1 MEKGE
6 LHMPNGINLQ
16 VINRSNDANNS
27 EILIFQ
33 KNVAPGYSEIAVA
46 WKVIQ
51 NLGNGDRHP
60 FAYTYDLAVDANDS
74 YGNYTPQLS
83 PATPGSAYQ
92 MVLNTSG
99 DVLQPYSPGSASPTD
114 IDVRNDLTTGSI
126 DANIYRSGLLLATK
140 TNVVPGQK
148 ATFVFKPTIFIGVA
162 SQIQQG
168 EVIDSAVLTSVNME
182 ISLLGISSA
191 DIIMSGGGSGTSSV
205 PYTFALQNVVF
216 S

>member
-1 MEKGE
+1 MAK
-6 LHMPNGINLQ
+6 GINLQ
-16 VINRSNDANNS
+16 VINQSNDANNS

-60 FAYTYDLAVDANDS
+60 FVYSYDLAVDANDS

-83 PATPGSAYQ
+83 PANPGSAFQ

-99 DVLQPYSPGSASPTD
+99 DVLQPYPPGAAVPTD
-114 IDVRNDLTTGSI
+114 VDVRNDLTTGAI

-148 ATFVFKPTIFIGVA
+148 ATFVFKPTIFIAVA

-168 EVIDSAVLTSVNME
+168 DVIDSAVLSSINTE

-191 DIIMSGGGSGTSSV
+191 DIIMSGGGSGTNAV
-205 PYTFALQNVVF
+205 PYSFSLQNVIF